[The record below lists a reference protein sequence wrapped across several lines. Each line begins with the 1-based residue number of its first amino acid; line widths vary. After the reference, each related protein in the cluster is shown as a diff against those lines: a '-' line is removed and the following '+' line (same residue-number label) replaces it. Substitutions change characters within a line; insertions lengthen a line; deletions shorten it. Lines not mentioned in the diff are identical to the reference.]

1 MTVLFQKLLMESDI
15 VGYIYKIT
23 NKLNQKVYIGK
34 TLRDPKIRWREHI
47 EDSRHPYLPLQRAFN
62 KYGIEAFEFT
72 VLEQIN
78 NDSLLNEREK
88 YYINKFNSYK
98 KGYNATIGGD
108 GGTTHLL
115 SDSER
120 KKILQLWEE
129 DKTILEIQ
137 RNTGHSYQAI
147 HNCILSTGISQ
158 KEYEEQIQSNRKKQ
172 LLLKKAEKEQI
183 QNNRKKQL
191 LLKKTEKE
199 KEYKKEK
206 FTKEEKENI
215 FKMFQSYYSCNYIA
229 KQIGC
234 SYKKMFNFL
243 KQFYTEQE
251 IEKRSKIKTSLSKHY
266 YKYTIDNKL
275 EKIYKNREELKKD
288 YSESQIKVIQNCARG
303 VKKTAYGFKWTY
315 SLEETNKML

>member
-1 MTVLFQKLLMESDI
+1 MESDI
-15 VGYIYKIT
+15 MGYIYKIT

-47 EDSRHPYLPLQRAFN
+47 EDSRHPDLPLQRAFD

-78 NDSLLNEREK
+78 DDSLLNEREK

-115 SDSER
+115 SDLER

-137 RNTGHSYQAI
+137 RNTSHSHSAI
-147 HNCILSTGISQ
+147 RNCILSTGISQ
-158 KEYEEQIQSNRKKQ
+158 KEYEEQIQS
-172 LLLKKAEKEQI
+172 
-183 QNNRKKQL
+183 NRKKQL

-251 IEKRSKIKTSLSKHY
+251 IEEHSKIKTSLSKHY

-288 YSESQIKVIQNCARG
+288 YSEAQIKVIQNCARG

-315 SLEETNKML
+315 FLEETNEI